1 METKDARHRI
11 NTGIQLVTF
20 RLGTECY
27 GVPVW
32 KVREIIRPIE
42 ASPVPGMIEPMEGVI
57 NLRGGIVPVLGIHTL
72 LGVDR
77 QDSEET
83 TRKQRIVIFDKESG
97 DFGFFVDEVM
107 EVVRVMSHDI
117 QPPPEVCR
125 DIACP
130 DAILGI
136 VQVSDRMVLC
146 IDPQKL
152 VGGYSN
158 VSEVP
163 SRVV

>member
-1 METKDARHRI
+1 MKKNEMQNRI
-11 NTGIQLVTF
+11 NAGIQLVTF

-42 ASPVPGMIEPMEGVI
+42 ASPVPGMIKPMEGVI

-72 LGVDR
+72 LGVDQR
-77 QDSEET
+77 DTEEAP
-83 TRKQRIVIFDKESG
+83 RKQRIVIFDKDSG
-97 DFGFFVDEVM
+97 GFGFFVDEVM
-107 EVVRVMSHDI
+107 EVVRVLSQDI
-117 QPPPEVCR
+117 QPPPNVGS

-130 DAILGI
+130 EAILGI
-136 VQVSDRMVLC
+136 VQVSDQMVLC

-152 VGGYSN
+152 VSGYSN
-158 VSEVP
+158 VGDATLSAM
-163 SRVV
+163 